1 VRRLTLVEELAR
13 VEGNGGITVELEG
26 EKVSNVEFNIF
37 EGPRAIEAIIRGRP
51 AADIAGIVCRI
62 CAICAGVH
70 YVTSLK
76 ATEAAFGTR
85 VTETTDLLR
94 DLFVRAGNI
103 ESHALHVFMLAA
115 PDYLDYPGATA
126 MAADHPGEV
135 KLALRLKKL
144 GNTLQEIV
152 GGRAVHP
159 VNPVLGGFGTVPRA
173 EALIAARDELVW
185 ALDALPAALEFVAA
199 LPATEVCDAGNAYAA
214 LVMPDRYGYFH
225 GDEIEVVR
233 EDGTRERMAGRE
245 YRNLTNEYVRAHSF
259 AKHSAFEGQP
269 FAVGALSR
277 LMVNGALVNGS
288 GQTAMKRLGLQL
300 PSHTPLDNN
309 LAQAIELAIDL
320 QLALE
325 TIDNLLAGALVP
337 QAPVVIKPRAGTGTG
352 VTEAPRGILVHSYT
366 YNEDGRIVAADVI
379 TPTAMNAASI
389 ERHFQFA
396 ASQHGPGTDAALTKK
411 LEMIVRAYDPC
422 ISCSVHLVRRS

>member
-1 VRRLTLVEELAR
+1 MRRLTLVEELAR

-26 EKVSNVEFNIF
+26 EKVSKVEFNIF

-51 AADIAGIVCRI
+51 AQDVAGIVCRI

-85 VTETTDLLR
+85 VSETTDLLR
-94 DLFVRAGNI
+94 DLFVRGGNI

-115 PDYLDYPGATA
+115 PDYLDLPAVTA
-126 MAADHPGEV
+126 MAADHPDEV

-144 GNTLQEIV
+144 GNTIQEVV

-159 VNPVLGGFGTVPRA
+159 VNHILGGLGTLPTA
-173 EALIAARDELVW
+173 SQLISVREELLWAIDAAG
-185 ALDALPAALEFVAA
+185 AALGFFASLPDKFVCEADN
-199 LPATEVCDAGNAYAA
+199 TYAA
-214 LVMPDRYGYFH
+214 LVMPRQYGYFH
-225 GDEIEVVR
+225 GNEIEVVR
-233 EDGTRERMAGRE
+233 PDGSRQRMSGND
-245 YRNLTNEYVRAHSF
+245 YRKLTNEYVQSHSF
-259 AKHSAFEGQP
+259 AKHSAFEGNP

-277 LMVNGALVNGS
+277 IIVNEQLLNAPGKL
-288 GQTAMKRLGLQL
+288 AMKRLGLHL
-300 PSHTPLDNN
+300 PSRTPLDNN
-309 LAQAIELAIDL
+309 VAQAIELAVDL
-320 QLALE
+320 QLALDA
-325 TIDNLLAGALVP
+325 IDSLLDGALVP
-337 QAPVVIKPRAGTGTG
+337 QKPVPIRPRAGTGTG

-366 YNEDGRIVAADVI
+366 YNEDGRIVAADII

-396 ASQHGPGTDAALTKK
+396 VSQHGAGTEAELTRKM
-411 LEMIVRAYDPC
+411 EMIVRAYDPC
-422 ISCSVHLVRRS
+422 ISCSVHVVRRS